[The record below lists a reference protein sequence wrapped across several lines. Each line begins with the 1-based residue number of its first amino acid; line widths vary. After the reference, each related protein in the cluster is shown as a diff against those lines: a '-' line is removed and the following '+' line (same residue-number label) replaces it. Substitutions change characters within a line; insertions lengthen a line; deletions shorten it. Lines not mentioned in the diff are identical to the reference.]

1 LLDEANILMAVDRSG
16 ATRDFVDLMTQHQG
30 RLYGYVLTLSG
41 DPDAANDVLQE
52 ANIVLWKQWNQFE
65 PGSNFTAWA
74 FRIAHFQFMAYR
86 QKRLRDKILF
96 SDDLLST
103 LACEAKEVDERHEQR
118 AMALERCLEL
128 MPPRSREAIRLRYAD
143 ELKVR
148 DMAEK
153 LHRNPN
159 AVYQILFR
167 ARQWLIECVQKDVV
181 VETA

>member
-1 LLDEANILMAVDRSG
+1 MTGFEPG

-30 RLYGYVLTLSG
+30 RLYGYVLTLSA

-52 ANIVLWKQWNQFE
+52 ANIVLWKQWRQFK
-65 PGSNFTAWA
+65 PGSNFKAWA

-86 QKRLRDKILF
+86 QKQLRDKTLF

-103 LACEAKEVDERHEQR
+103 LATEAKEVDERHEER
-118 AMALERCLEL
+118 AAALERCLER

-143 ELKVR
+143 ELTVV
-148 DMAEK
+148 DIAHK
-153 LHRNPN
+153 LQRNAN

-167 ARQWLIECVQKDVV
+167 ARQWLNQCVQKDALT
-181 VETA
+181 ETP